1 MYYMQG
7 RTQAFALPQEWYMAM
22 AYAVRDR
29 MMKNWVDS
37 LAGFTKGKNKIVGY
51 LSAEFLLGPHL
62 GNAMLN
68 LGITKE
74 VQQAV
79 EALGLNLQQLM
90 ALEEEPGLGNGGLG
104 RLAACYLD
112 SLSTLGVPAV
122 GYGIRYE
129 YGIFDQKIEN
139 GEQVEITDKWLRY
152 GNPWEIP
159 QPHIEF
165 RVRFGGSTQRI
176 YDPRNNFRVKW
187 MAKDEIR
194 GIAYDTPIPG
204 YQNGHINLL
213 RLWKS
218 EACESF
224 DFTEFN
230 RGNYAL
236 AVEEKIYAENITK
249 VLYPND
255 ETEEGKKL
263 RLMQQYFFVSCS
275 LQDALRVLKHRKL
288 RLEEFPVIWA
298 LQLNDTHPSIAI
310 AELMRL
316 LIDEENISWEKAW
329 EITRNTFA
337 YTNHTLLPEALE
349 KWSLPLFQ
357 SLLPRHL
364 EIIYEINQRFID
376 ETVRQFPG
384 EHGLIAGLSLIDESG
399 NKFVRMANL
408 AAVGS
413 HTINGV
419 SALHT
424 GLLKLD
430 VMHSFHVIAPKKI
443 VNITNGVTPRRWLL
457 LYNPDL
463 AALITEAIGDAWI
476 TKTETELIKLEPF
489 SEDAA
494 FREKWRAIK
503 RRNKLLLSEHLVN
516 KIGALTDPETL
527 FDVQVKRIHEYK
539 RQHLNILHIIALF
552 NQIKANPHMD
562 ICPRTFIFGGKAAP
576 GYFLAKLII
585 RLVNN
590 IGEIINND
598 KDVAG
603 RIKVVFYPDYNVKN
617 SAWVYRAANLSEQIS
632 TAGKEASGTGN
643 MKFALNG
650 ALTIGTF
657 DGANVEM
664 HERIGDENFFLF
676 GLRTEEVM
684 ALKASGYHPW
694 SYYENHGELK
704 GAIDAITRGDFS
716 EGNGDIFK
724 PLTDS
729 LLHQDPYCVLAD
741 FDDYLRAQ
749 KKVSEAFTRG
759 EEWTIKSIRNVARMG
774 YFSSDRAIREYCAK
788 VWNVKYKNMG
798 KGKS

>member
-1 MYYMQG
+1 LKNTLQGSRIGTEPEEIKQSILDNMYYTQG
-7 RTQAFALPQEWYMAM
+7 RTPAFALPQEWYMAV

-68 LGITKE
+68 LGITEQVK
-74 VQQAV
+74 QAV
-79 EALGLNLQQLM
+79 EALGLNLQELI

-112 SLSTLGVPAV
+112 SLSTLAVPAV

-165 RVRFGGSTQRI
+165 RIRFGGITQRI
-176 YDPRNNFRVKW
+176 YDEHNNFKVKW
-187 MAKDEIR
+187 MPKDEIR

-204 YQNGHINLL
+204 YKNGHVNLL

-230 RGNYAL
+230 RGNYAM

-275 LQDALRVLKHRKL
+275 LQDALRVLKLRKL

-316 LIDEENISWEKAW
+316 LIDEENLSWEKAW

-376 ETVRQFPG
+376 EISKNFSG
-384 EHGLIAGLSLIDESG
+384 DSGLIGRLSLIDES
-399 NKFVRMANL
+399 
-408 AAVGS
+408 
-413 HTINGV
+413 
-419 SALHT
+419 
-424 GLLKLD
+424 
-430 VMHSFHVIAPKKI
+430 
-443 VNITNGVTPRRWLL
+443 
-457 LYNPDL
+457 
-463 AALITEAIGDAWI
+463 
-476 TKTETELIKLEPF
+476 
-489 SEDAA
+489 
-494 FREKWRAIK
+494 
-503 RRNKLLLSEHLVN
+503 
-516 KIGALTDPETL
+516 
-527 FDVQVKRIHEYK
+527 
-539 RQHLNILHIIALF
+539 
-552 NQIKANPHMD
+552 
-562 ICPRTFIFGGKAAP
+562 
-576 GYFLAKLII
+576 
-585 RLVNN
+585 
-590 IGEIINND
+590 
-598 KDVAG
+598 
-603 RIKVVFYPDYNVKN
+603 
-617 SAWVYRAANLSEQIS
+617 AAN
-632 TAGKEASGTGN
+632 
-643 MKFALNG
+643 F
-650 ALTIGTF
+650 
-657 DGANVEM
+657 
-664 HERIGDENFFLF
+664 
-676 GLRTEEVM
+676 
-684 ALKASGYHPW
+684 
-694 SYYENHGELK
+694 
-704 GAIDAITRGDFS
+704 
-716 EGNGDIFK
+716 
-724 PLTDS
+724 
-729 LLHQDPYCVLAD
+729 
-741 FDDYLRAQ
+741 
-749 KKVSEAFTRG
+749 
-759 EEWTIKSIRNVARMG
+759 
-774 YFSSDRAIREYCAK
+774 
-788 VWNVKYKNMG
+788 
-798 KGKS
+798 